1 MVETLVTLLHLLV
14 FVYWLGGDIGSFY
27 SSTILTD
34 PKRSPVQRA
43 IALTILNNVDMAP
56 RSCLILALPTG
67 LTLGFVKGW
76 LGAMPAAA
84 VAGVWAVAL
93 VWLGLA
99 WATHLTHGT
108 KPGVKKADMVVRSAA
123 MVACAAM
130 GLGGLMGLVALPLF
144 IAGKLLILAG
154 AIGLGLII
162 RAVLK
167 PLFAPYAQMM
177 KTGATPQTDAAIAGV
192 LARSRAVVVT
202 LWVLLLAAAL
212 LGLATPT

>member
-1 MVETLVTLLHLLV
+1 MVVTLVTLLHLLV
-14 FVYWLGGDIGSFY
+14 FVYWLGGDLGSFY
-27 SSTILTD
+27 SATILTD
-34 PKRSPVQRA
+34 TKRSPVQRA
-43 IALTILNNVDMAP
+43 TALTILNNVDMAP
-56 RSCLILALPTG
+56 RTCLILALPTG
-67 LTLGFVKGW
+67 LTLGFVKDW

-99 WATHLTHGT
+99 WATHLTHGSR
-108 KPGVKKADMVVRSAA
+108 PGIKQADMVVRSTA
-123 MVACAAM
+123 MVGCAGM
-130 GLGGLMGLVALPLF
+130 GLAGLLGLISLPLF

-162 RAVLK
+162 RVVLK

-177 KTGATPQTDAAIAGV
+177 KTGATPETDAAIAAV
-192 LARSRAVVVT
+192 LAKSRAAVLC